1 MVGIPRG
8 DFPGPTEGRAA
19 MTNTQRLEQG
29 IEPIDATA
37 ELAGF
42 FAAVVQHAGRTAAEL
57 WNEFRQWG

>member
-1 MVGIPRG
+1 
-8 DFPGPTEGRAA
+8 